1 VLLELVER
9 LGNLMRAEMRKA
21 GADES
26 LQPVHLH
33 SLIYLSKANRYSNTP
48 QALADYLGLTKGTVS
63 QTLLLLDRR
72 GLIERFEDDIDRRVV
87 RLRLSSAGEQ
97 LLAESQPA
105 LPWQNATRN
114 ISPNRIR
121 NATSALREALATLQ
135 EDNEGTVFGECSS
148 CSLVPEALAAH
159 LPLRKDGRP
168 PLRPGNRASF
178 AASTRRRSRKPPR
191 APCGRGRWRREPRRA
206 RCRRCACARRSSPS
220 GVRTASAS
228 SPISGENDFSV
239 ASGKPGRSTPAASA
253 ARTARATASWASRKA
268 RPFLTR

>member
-1 VLLELVER
+1 MLLELVER

-33 SLIYLSKANRYSNTP
+33 ALIYLSKANRYSNTP

-121 NATSALREALATLQ
+121 NATSALREALVTLQ

-148 CSLVPEALAAH
+148 CSWCQKLSQRIDRCGKMGDRLSGPET
-159 LPLRKDGRP
+159 RK
-168 PLRPGNRASF
+168 
-178 AASTRRRSRKPPR
+178 
-191 APCGRGRWRREPRRA
+191 
-206 RCRRCACARRSSPS
+206 RCRIYAAK
-220 GVRTASAS
+220 VEESA
-228 SPISGENDFSV
+228 
-239 ASGKPGRSTPAASA
+239 
-253 ARTARATASWASRKA
+253 
-268 RPFLTR
+268 